1 MKFIHLS
8 DLHIGKTILE
18 QSLIEDQEYM
28 LNQIIEIIKNEKVDA
43 VLIAGDVYDRSVPS
57 SEAVNLLDEFLNNL
71 IKKIKVKVFIISG
84 NHDSKER
91 LNFGSRIFENDGLY
105 IQTSYDGFIRNV
117 SLDDEYG
124 KLNIYMMP
132 FVKPADVKNF
142 FEEEIEG
149 YDDAFRK
156 IMAKE
161 NVNPKERNII
171 LTHQFIT
178 SGNSEPEKC
187 ESETLV
193 LGGTENVDISNFD
206 KFDYVAIGHIHGPQ
220 RIGRDNAR
228 YSGTMLKY
236 SFSEVNH
243 KKSVVVIDFKEK
255 DNLEYKL
262 IPLKPLRDMRV
273 IEGPIEELLKEEN
286 YKGTNL
292 DDFIRAIITN
302 EEPVYDAIGQI
313 RRVYPNTL
321 RLDIKNSKSAQN
333 LESDF
338 TKIDNIKQKD
348 ELELFDEFFEFQN
361 NIKLN
366 ENQKGIMRKIINEVK
381 GV

>member
-18 QSLIEDQEYM
+18 QSIIEDQEYM
-28 LNQIIEIIKNEKVDA
+28 LNQILEIIKKEKIDA

-132 FVKPADVKNF
+132 FVKPADVKNY
-142 FEEEIEG
+142 FEEEISG

-161 NVNPKERNII
+161 EVNQEERNII

-178 SGNSEPEKC
+178 AGNSEPEKC
-187 ESETLV
+187 ESETLI

-292 DDFIRAIITN
+292 NDFIRVIITN

-338 TKIDNIKQKD
+338 TKIDSIKQKD

-361 NIKLN
+361 NVKLN
-366 ENQKGIMRKIINEVK
+366 ENQKEIMRKIINEVK